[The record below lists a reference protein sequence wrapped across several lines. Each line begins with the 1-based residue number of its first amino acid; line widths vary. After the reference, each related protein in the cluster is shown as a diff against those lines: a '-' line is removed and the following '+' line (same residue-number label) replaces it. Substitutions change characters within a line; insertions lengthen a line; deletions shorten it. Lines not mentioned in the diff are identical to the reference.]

1 MICWT
6 SKTTEVYDGVAAAA
20 VQWNLHD
27 AQFRFFFLL
36 ILPRKNATIIINLIR
51 SYQIPKVMQKTRTTN
66 VSKLSYKLKL
76 VFCIIILIILNLY
89 FRPIGHGRYTD
100 LYISILYYLCVLAL
114 AIFNLEKCFYLNL
127 GSHQDSKPSLFI

>member
-6 SKTTEVYDGVAAAA
+6 SKTTEVYDGGAAAA

-27 AQFRFFFLL
+27 AQFRFFLL

-51 SYQIPKVMQKTRTTN
+51 SYPIPKVMQKTRTTN
-66 VSKLSYKLKL
+66 VSKLSNKLKL
-76 VFCIIILIILNLY
+76 VFCIIILIILNLH
-89 FRPIGHGRYTD
+89 FRPIGHCRYTD

-114 AIFNLEKCFYLNL
+114 AIFNLEKRCLNL